1 MSGPINQRYSGLWL
15 RHKLP
20 HLAGGLNRGQH
31 PSLLLDTESP
41 DCLNVDFDGISVKSS
56 RGNKKF
62 NNQTAVRPGL
72 LVGTRVPASLIPVFP
87 DKSVPMMSAVYIP
100 YNDAQD
106 IGGVRNEVSDI
117 FAAPAD
123 ANWALQRGRNFELSV
138 SFRLP
143 EDFKLLGAATLG
155 SKTAPVTNDWKT
167 NLQGEE
173 LDEFIAIVQKGG
185 DRLTPMS
192 WALGLVNVGNLL
204 DMDVGGG
211 INGLGF
217 SNATYRNR
225 RSNYALCFMWLDC
238 PQYGVDRP
246 VRARYS
252 LSNTKIWK
260 DETTHISSAD
270 GRYPTF
276 AYRAFIAPWFA
287 EPGKNHHVS
296 IALTLD
302 TGSSGLPLTLEP
314 TPSWNNN
321 GSIKVRCCDDYEDLQ
336 EFSYDQASPGASTL
350 IRYKGP
356 NDSLEYFSKYGIR
369 WWGKDPMF
377 LGLNQRFAPWT
388 SAGFIPFGI
397 DAAPAENGGYAL
409 TDMSAHGSMATIYG
423 ERNTPEQPLSGFN
436 IVQATNNYRLG
447 INRPSPATELT
458 GTIFEVN
465 QRGFVLE
472 SAAMGT
478 NPGVNWGD
486 ASGAWTGIGPQGRSP
501 WGHLHKEWAG
511 LGGSNLAASSGF
523 NPEALRGYRLVLGAV
538 STAAG
543 FSATSRLAA
552 GQLLSIGTYTFAT
565 PPYGGAAT
573 QYITTEFKGFV
584 GSVPAFTWA
593 SDTTVVGVRAFRWAQ
608 RPIVVGD
615 LRIYS
620 GDTGPKSYDLQH
632 DLVSDES
639 GMLVGHW
646 PCDDGGDQIVRE
658 AVLQNDGYLMPLGLA
673 KTRTGGVWLSGE
685 GEALT
690 LDIRDNPDLLKQV
703 KAALADGRNGFAIN
717 MRVRIGEAYY
727 GLTQRKEV
735 HSRGYIGT
743 ATIAGQRIEHRMAPV
758 LAQWSAAV
766 PERTT
771 YAALNQPQTAD
782 GVFSPPQ
789 PLLELSF
796 ADELEGNIVHEVAQ
810 RYPMGFSVSC
820 PSNVDSTDWLKK
832 VPGTGATGIHAW
844 WLNGAV
850 AESRWGKSGDWIGR
864 PITIQFGFDPTD
876 TAYQYKIYIA
886 VYDGAEKCF
895 WSQQT
900 IDPREIERSII
911 TIGGSWSCRMREK
924 YITGSPVGYE
934 PQGMSI
940 WESCARM
947 IVDSVTVYACKTP
960 GSLPSVS
967 GQTSPSG
974 NGKTTHPDAINGE
987 PSLDKLE
994 KYPGGGTVKVT
1005 NGTWTVRSG
1014 GASFTAFAD
1023 SAERSIVRIGDEKV
1037 ELPDEDDL
1045 PKLVPATY
1053 YASSYV
1059 SSDAVNIN
1067 RPYIGATQNG
1077 ARIVITNAI
1086 AASGFDDDLTDNE
1099 FSVGSGGGYNI
1110 ATSTS
1115 KDALV
1120 TDPLFGSIVDLG
1132 LGWRVRVYSNLG
1144 AGSSYLWRPSAARG
1158 PTLGQGNPIRGLYA
1172 FDGQLFA
1179 GSRGSLFEVDDRWR
1193 VDGDDIGLEFR
1204 EYSDRVVCPHA
1215 DISDFPQPSHGS
1227 NPADIRVWCFDAR
1240 VWIPNLVGVRTI
1252 AWVGNDGLIDDAAGF
1267 VACSRWCASI
1277 VNGRPR
1283 FSIHSSDPSGGATRP
1298 YRRYNADAGST
1309 IAAGKW
1315 VHIRWVVRGNGL
1327 GELEIPSCWI
1337 DGIPS
1342 TVSVDAVADGLTGT
1356 RPWVSGA
1363 NSEFIVADELIAL
1376 GAQRNIAIAGAQ
1388 PTYGFSPSNTAG
1400 DPMQPNVYSGWI
1412 SGLYGKLSEIQCFT
1426 TTIGDKPFDDGVAF
1440 NPLSPPVATPV
1451 QAKALFTQ
1459 TPVSEVMN
1467 WTSVA
1472 DGDVAATIV
1481 SHPFISLTHE
1491 LGSNDSPF
1499 SFAAAERK
1507 LYVANGGRIGVI
1519 DV

>member
-1 MSGPINQRYSGLWL
+1 MSGPINQRYTGLWL

-20 HLAGGLNRGQH
+20 HLAGGLNKGQH

-72 LVGTRVPASLIPVFP
+72 LVGTRVPASLIPVLP
-87 DKSVPMMSAVYIP
+87 DKSVPLMSAVYIP
-100 YNDAQD
+100 YNEAQD
-106 IGGVRNEVSDI
+106 IGGVRNEVNTA
-117 FAAPAD
+117 FAAPND

-155 SKTAPVTNDWKT
+155 SKTAPASNDWKAT
-167 NLQGEE
+167 LQGEE

-204 DMDVGGG
+204 DMDVGSG

-217 SNATYRNR
+217 SNATYRSR
-225 RSNYALCFMWLDC
+225 RSNYALCFMWLDA
-238 PQYGVDRP
+238 PQFGVDRP

-252 LSNTKIWK
+252 LSNTKVWS

-296 IALTLD
+296 ISLSLD
-302 TGSSGLPLTLEP
+302 TGSSGTAGSVEP
-314 TPSWNNN
+314 TPSWNND
-321 GSIKVRCCDDYEDLQ
+321 GVIKVRCSDDYEALQ
-336 EFSYDQASPGASTL
+336 EFTYDRASPGTATL

-397 DAAPAENGGYAL
+397 DAAPAETGGFAL
-409 TDMSAHGSMATIYG
+409 TDMSAHGPITTIYG
-423 ERNTPEQPLSGFN
+423 ERNIPEQALSAFN
-436 IVQATNNYRLG
+436 VVQTTNNYRLG
-447 INRPSPATELT
+447 LDRTSAATEPT

-465 QRGFVLE
+465 QRGLVME
-472 SAAMGT
+472 VSPMST
-478 NPGVNWGD
+478 NPGVNWGEGT
-486 ASGAWTGIGPQGRSP
+486 AAWSAIGPQGRNP
-501 WGHLHKEWAG
+501 WGPLHKEWAG
-511 LGGSNLAASSGF
+511 LGGINAVGSSGF
-523 NPEALRGYRLVLGAV
+523 NPEALRGYRLVLGATT
-538 STAAG
+538 TASG
-543 FSATSRLAA
+543 FSLNAAA
-552 GQLLSIGTYTFAT
+552 GQLLSIGTYTFGT
-565 PPYGGAAT
+565 PPYGGAGAH
-573 QYITTEFKGFV
+573 YITTEFKGFV
-584 GSVPAFTWA
+584 GSVPSFTWA
-593 SDTTVVGVRAFRWAQ
+593 ANSTYAAVRAFRWAQ

-620 GDTGPKSYDLQH
+620 SATSQSAYDLQH

-639 GMLVGHW
+639 GKLVGHW
-646 PCDDGGDQIVRE
+646 ACDDGGDQIVRE
-658 AVLQNDGYLMPLGLA
+658 SVLQNDGYLMPLGLA

-690 LDIRDNPDLLKQV
+690 LDMRDNPDLLKQV
-703 KAALADGRNGFAIN
+703 KAALSDGRNGFAIN

-727 GLTQRKEV
+727 GLTQRRETS
-735 HSRGYIGT
+735 SRVYTGA
-743 ATIAGQRIEHRMAPV
+743 ATTSGMRINHRVAPV

-782 GVFSPPQ
+782 GTFSPPP

-796 ADELEGNIVHEVAQ
+796 ADELEGNIDTFIPQ

-820 PSNVDSTDWLKK
+820 PSNVDSLDWLAK
-832 VPGTGATGIHAW
+832 VPGTGSTGIHAW
-844 WLNGAV
+844 WMNGAV
-850 AESRWGKSGDWIGR
+850 CESRWGKSGDWIGR

-876 TAYQYKIYIA
+876 TPYQYKIYIA

-895 WSQQT
+895 WSQQS
-900 IDPREIERSII
+900 IDPREIERSVI
-911 TIGGSWSCRMREK
+911 TIGGSWSCRLREK
-924 YITGSPVGYE
+924 YNTGSPIGYE
-934 PQGMSI
+934 AQGMSL

-947 IVDSVTVYACKTP
+947 IVDSATVYVCKTP

-967 GQTSPSG
+967 GQEPPAG

-994 KYPGGGTVKVT
+994 KYPGGGTVRVI
-1005 NGTWTVRSG
+1005 NGAWTVLSG

-1023 SAERSIVRIGDEKV
+1023 SAERSIMRIGDEKV

-1045 PKLVPATY
+1045 PKTVPATY
-1053 YASSYV
+1053 YASSYA
-1059 SSDAVNIN
+1059 SSDAININ
-1067 RPYIGATQNG
+1067 RPYVGATQTG
-1077 ARIVITNAI
+1077 ARVVVTNAI
-1086 AASGFDDDLTDNE
+1086 AASGFDDDLTDKE
-1099 FSVGSGGGYNI
+1099 FSVGSGGEYNI
-1110 ATSTS
+1110 ARSTT
-1115 KDALV
+1115 ANVLL

-1132 LGWRVRVYSNLG
+1132 LGWRVRVYSNIG
-1144 AGSSYLWRPSAARG
+1144 AGSSYLWRPQSVRG
-1158 PTLGQGNPIRGLYA
+1158 PKLGRGNPVRGLYA

-1193 VDGDDIGLEFR
+1193 MEGANISLEFR
-1204 EYSDRVVCPHA
+1204 EYDDRVTCPHA

-1227 NPADIRVWCFDAR
+1227 NALDIRQWCFDAK
-1240 VWIPNLVGVRTI
+1240 VWIPDLIGTRTI
-1252 AWVGNDGLIDDAAGF
+1252 AWVGNDGIMDDAAGS
-1267 VACSRWCASI
+1267 VQCSRWCVSI

-1283 FSIHSSDPSGGATRP
+1283 FSIHSDDLSSGVKRP
-1298 YRRYNADAGST
+1298 YRRYNANAAST

-1315 VHIRWVVRGNGL
+1315 VHIRWVVRGNASGNL
-1327 GELEIPSCWI
+1327 QIPSCWI

-1342 TVSVDAVADGLTGT
+1342 SVSVDAVADGMSGT
-1356 RPWVSGA
+1356 RPWVSGTS
-1363 NSEFIVADELIAL
+1363 SEFTIANELIAL
-1376 GAQRNIAIAGAQ
+1376 GAQRNIAISGAQ
-1388 PTYGFSPSNTAG
+1388 PTYGFQPSNTAG

-1412 SGLYGKLSEIQCFT
+1412 QGLYGELSQVQCFT
-1426 TTIGDKPFDDGVAF
+1426 APIGDSAFSDGVAF
-1440 NPLSPPVATPV
+1440 NPASPPVPATI

-1467 WTSVA
+1467 WVSDA
-1472 DGDVAATIV
+1472 NGDVAATIV
-1481 SHPFISLTHE
+1481 SHPFVSLTHE
-1491 LGSNDSPF
+1491 LGSNENPF